1 MCLSPQA
8 FNGLL
13 QIIAYNYSYEEICK
27 VGIKINLQ
35 CICICACNKCRE
47 FPDDTS
53 IFIAFF
59 S

>member
-1 MCLSPQA
+1 MYLSPQA

-27 VGIKINLQ
+27 VGIKINMQ
-35 CICICACNKCRE
+35 WTCICACNKRRE

-53 IFIAFF
+53 IFIAF
-59 S
+59 SS